1 MRCEEVKEV
10 LPAYT
15 RDGDVGL
22 QVRRHLSRCDD
33 CSAELTQYQTLFG
46 SLTALRDHSLQ
57 PPPELLHQLS
67 AIPYRRNGVD
77 EVRGHL
83 TRNRSRYTAGLAVAA
98 LGAGAAVWKTRRG
111 RTVTA

>member
-1 MRCEEVKEV
+1 MKCEEVKEV
-10 LPAYT
+10 LPAYS

-33 CSAELTQYQTLFG
+33 CTAELSQYQALFG
-46 SLTALRDHSLQ
+46 SLASMRAYTHE
-57 PPPELLHQLS
+57 PPPELVHQLS
-67 AIPYRRNGVD
+67 AIPYRRNSVD

-83 TRNRSRYTAGLAVAA
+83 TRNRGRYAAGLAVAA

-111 RTVTA
+111 RTATA

>member
-33 CSAELTQYQTLFG
+33 CSAELSQYQTVFAGLE
-46 SLTALRDHSLQ
+46 ALREHRLE
-57 PPPELLHQLS
+57 PPPDLVHELS
-67 AIPYRRNGVD
+67 AIPYRRSSVD
-77 EVRGHL
+77 DVRGHL
-83 TRNRSRYTAGLAVAA
+83 TRNRSRYAAGLAVAA

-111 RTVTA
+111 RTATA

>member
-33 CSAELTQYQTLFG
+33 CSAELTQYQALFG
-46 SLTALRDHSLQ
+46 SLSALRDRSVQ
-57 PPPELLHQLS
+57 PPPELVHQLS
-67 AIPYRRNGVD
+67 AIPYRRTGVD

-83 TRNRSRYTAGLAVAA
+83 TRNRSRYAAGLAVAA
-98 LGAGAAVWKTRRG
+98 LGAGAAVWKTRRA

>member
-33 CSAELTQYQTLFG
+33 CSAELSQYQTLFG
-46 SLTALRDHSLQ
+46 SLEALREHRLE
-57 PPPELLHQLS
+57 PPPDLVHELS
-67 AIPYRRNGVD
+67 AIPYRRNAVD
-77 EVRGHL
+77 DVRGHL
-83 TRNRSRYTAGLAVAA
+83 TRNRSRYAAGIAVAA

-111 RTVTA
+111 RTATA